1 MKRVFAG
8 IFCCF
13 SLLGFGVAAGQE
25 GPAPE
30 RIGPPSRKEVLGL
43 EKPKLGEYTIARLL
57 RRGFLVT
64 EKRARGMADL
74 YEVFDPQD
82 GELATLVTTD
92 SLLEP
97 VMEAAFLVFRASWAQ
112 EGKGLPSLLRRWI
125 AGLSRKG
132 PGPWPKAWRLAG
144 GVLCVSLGIL
154 EGKGTL
160 QDLPLPG
167 EILQAARQELDRISR
182 KRTAWS
188 PLLGRTIVYGA
199 FPLSSPLPGEGLFGG
214 WVSPARLKAWL
225 GQCAF
230 MLDDPVQTR
239 AAFLLAATAPKGWKQ
254 AFSLDRSLVGPLENL
269 GIGAYQEALQEAGG
283 LEAVQAGTKGWEKA
297 LAFLKGRVV
306 PGKALLVE
314 GPKGKRWI
322 RFRQGGRTWNFLLPP
337 LSCAWAE
344 SFLGVRLG
352 KGLLLDGQGLS
363 PDAEALQWGVYMR
376 FAHPS
381 GLVLAGG
388 VGNSWALGKARSY
401 CLHFLTGIPW
411 APEMAQGAYDWNLV
425 RGILAPR
432 AEKSASLQDLFW
444 DLFRAITRD
453 KPPGKANREWYF
465 SSPAWAERRAR
476 TGLAGWVLWRR
487 AAGPSVRRCLGLV
500 GAAGFRHQGYVVP
513 TCAELERF
521 RRFVAFLRNVAPG
534 VEPLREPL
542 AKANRL
548 VERVYQLRRKQ
559 EQGRPWN
566 QEDQDF
572 FAHYGKA
579 LKLRKDEGFGNRV
592 QEKTPH
598 AYACNVGDL
607 MAYRGRTL
615 EAEAPEASLFA
626 ALALPRRIYALV
638 RIGGKWYLARGGVL
652 DYREFA
658 LSVEMTLDDQGWRDV
673 LKTRPAAGRLPGGEK
688 GPGKREGRRL
698 SLWSAISAKDPVALE
713 AALLLSRRP
722 EGAKDGLLRR
732 LVGKARKA
740 CRDPW

>member
-1 MKRVFAG
+1 MRRLLAG

-13 SLLGFGVAAGQE
+13 TFFGGAAGQE
-25 GPAPE
+25 GPAPD

-43 EKPKLGEYTIARLL
+43 EKPKLGEYTIGRLL
-57 RRGFLVT
+57 HRGFLVT

-74 YEVFDPQD
+74 YEVSDPRD

-97 VMEAAFLVFRASWAQ
+97 VMEAAFLVFRASWAE
-112 EGKGLPSLLRRWI
+112 EGKGLPSLLRLWI

-154 EGKGTL
+154 KGKGAL

-297 LAFLKGRVV
+297 LAFLKGRIV
-306 PGKALLVE
+306 PGKALLE
-314 GPKGKRWI
+314 GGSKGEQWI
-322 RFRQGGRTWNFLLPP
+322 QVWVNGRTWNIRLPP
-337 LSCAWAE
+337 LSCSWAE
-344 SFLGVRLG
+344 SFPGVRYG
-352 KGLLLDGQGLS
+352 KGLLLDGPGFS
-363 PDAEALQWGVYMR
+363 PDAEALQWGVYGR
-376 FAHPS
+376 AAHPS

-388 VGNSWALGKARSY
+388 AGNTWALGKARSY

-432 AEKSASLQDLFW
+432 AEEPASLQDLFW
-444 DLFRAITRD
+444 DLFRAITTD

-487 AAGPSVRRCLGLV
+487 AAGPSVRRCLALV
-500 GAAGFRHQGYVVP
+500 AAAGFSNQGYVVP

-521 RRFVAFLRNVAPG
+521 RRFAAFLRKVAPG

-542 AKANRL
+542 VKANRL
-548 VERVYQLRRKQ
+548 VERVFQLRRKQ

-607 MAYRGRTL
+607 MAYRGGIL

-658 LSVEMTLDDQGWRDV
+658 LPVGMTLDDRGWRDI
-673 LKTRPAAGRLPGGEK
+673 LKTRPGAGRRGE
-688 GPGKREGRRL
+688 GIRR
-698 SLWSAISAKDPVALE
+698 
-713 AALLLSRRP
+713 
-722 EGAKDGLLRR
+722 G
-732 LVGKARKA
+732 
-740 CRDPW
+740 